1 MSQGSCVLCGAQ
13 EHKERHHP
21 SDEKATGP
29 ATGTVSRCFV
39 YAAAS
44 GPSAGTVSFY
54 YAAAATRITEH
65 MVGNT
70 DDESARTPGH
80 LQQHQHR
87 RRRLLRRVATCIWTG
102 QKFGA
107 SSRAL
112 AARDAGDAR
121 APSIAG
127 ERCAWYC
134 DWECSRRA
142 RAAQGAVRVS
152 GPLVM
157 SPSPYVGRLQ
167 GPVTHS
173 EDDHTLIRSTVMS
186 RNS

>member
-13 EHKERHHP
+13 EHKGRHLP

-29 ATGTVSRCFV
+29 STGTASRCYV

-44 GPSAGTVSFY
+44 GPSTGTVSFY

-70 DDESARTPGH
+70 DDESAPRGIFSSISIGGVGFFGGW
-80 LQQHQHR
+80 R
-87 RRRLLRRVATCIWTG
+87 RHAFG
-102 QKFGA
+102 QARNFGA

-152 GPLVM
+152 DPLVM